1 MRSNSKMNEEQ
12 IADIWSLFKEYLD
25 KKQIELVA
33 EKYVDL
39 LADYGIDDITLKDC
53 IGVDASLDNA
63 ISYFLQID
71 EEDLVDEDNEW
82 ED

>member
-1 MRSNSKMNEEQ
+1 MNEEQ

-63 ISYFLQID
+63 IGYFLEID
-71 EEDLVDEDNEW
+71 AEDYADDEDNEW